1 MVCPTLEARMGKV
14 IDFGRRRDTR
24 SGSDAWLR
32 QRRLR
37 GHPTGSRYPHR
48 GSWFGRYYGLTALFV
63 FMCLAL
69 SIQMPPNFWTDMASL
84 PDRVAGLGSKPVSHQ
99 FTLCRGARGTCVVD
113 GDTIWL
119 AGENIRIADINTP
132 EVSDPQCA
140 AEARLGE
147 RATRRLQRLLNAG
160 PFQVR
165 RGIRDEDIYGR
176 KLRTLHRDGQSL
188 GAILVAEG
196 LAHEWRGYKE
206 SWCG

>member
-1 MVCPTLEARMGKV
+1 MGKV
-14 IDFGRRRDTR
+14 VDFGKRRVSD
-24 SGSDAWLR
+24 SGGDAWLR
-32 QRRLR
+32 QLGGRQHAPRSRSRRR
-37 GHPTGSRYPHR
+37 GP
-48 GSWFGRYYGLTALFV
+48 WFGRYYGLISLFI
-63 FMCLAL
+63 FMCAALAL
-69 SIQMPPNFWTDMASL
+69 QMKPGLWTEITAL
-84 PDRVAGLGSKPVSHQ
+84 PDRVAGGEKSVAQ
-99 FTLCRGARGTCVVD
+99 RFILCRGSRGNCVVD

-140 AEARLGE
+140 AEAKLGV
-147 RATRRLQRLLNAG
+147 RATLRLQRLLNAG

-165 RGIRDEDIYGR
+165 RGLRDEDIYGR
-176 KLRTLHRDGQSL
+176 KLRTLHRNGQSL